1 MPEPTATPQPTA
13 VPIPEYVPGPREATF
28 VDGKFK
34 VNFLYRSEPD
44 LAQAIDVVDV
54 ESIIGPVLERIAPT
68 LEEGVVQTIN
78 FKGPITAGLP
88 QEGIDNLEREGY
100 AMLPFDDVT
109 TRIEFRINPN
119 GLPNLEDFW
128 RVTVPKQT
136 ARQTVNF
143 SRFTLGG
150 GTWIDSLLDIFVS
163 FGIGEAYLQELF
175 PDHEETLRKMN
186 PDLAAVI
193 YDITPDGESE
203 LWSIAEPDLGAGF
216 GEPGM

>member
-78 FKGPITAGLP
+78 FKGADYSRPPPGGNRQP
-88 QEGIDNLEREGY
+88 G
-100 AMLPFDDVT
+100 
-109 TRIEFRINPN
+109 
-119 GLPNLEDFW
+119 
-128 RVTVPKQT
+128 
-136 ARQTVNF
+136 ARRLCDAPV
-143 SRFTLGG
+143 
-150 GTWIDSLLDIFVS
+150 
-163 FGIGEAYLQELF
+163 
-175 PDHEETLRKMN
+175 
-186 PDLAAVI
+186 
-193 YDITPDGESE
+193 
-203 LWSIAEPDLGAGF
+203 
-216 GEPGM
+216 